1 MGNGHSG
8 RKFHAALC
16 LERALR
22 AVLVVLVDAMCE
34 LLEAT
39 SSVTDEEEHHQNILN
54 AFLDLCTRC
63 FHLGDSLEA
72 YLLEEESGRDGL
84 SYYFVLVCLCLEYPS
99 DYADFGT
106 GRGPSLGWTTCVFP
120 PEMTLCAAGC
130 LLGPPGLIGRL
141 SLPTGRPRAASA
153 DRACTRP
160 RFHFTEHAC
169 THIL

>member
-1 MGNGHSG
+1 MHEVLPPWRQSRSVPAG
-8 RKFHAALC
+8 RRVGQRWIELPLC
-16 LERALR
+16 IGL
-22 AVLVVLVDAMCE
+22 LV
-34 LLEAT
+34 
-39 SSVTDEEEHHQNILN
+39 
-54 AFLDLCTRC
+54 
-63 FHLGDSLEA
+63 
-72 YLLEEESGRDGL
+72 
-84 SYYFVLVCLCLEYPS
+84 LEYPS